1 MISYNEDNF
10 LFSRLYLFDQ
20 IYMKRR
26 GSINII
32 HRFRARKAKKI
43 CTSYIDSIDSIRE
56 INFILICDFM
66 QFINNC
72 KDFFPYPGFEYLDLK
87 SEDVLRI
94 KFNKDIYDTK
104 EKDTA
109 IISNGESY
117 YIPSILEGE
126 ELMIIYNRRLD
137 TIRVNTP
144 SKDKVIFNRVY
155 KSLSLAPDTIENS
168 YIFNNVK
175 SIMRICAKAYVKGD
189 ADIVTR
195 LFRTEPMD

>member
-1 MISYNEDNF
+1 
-10 LFSRLYLFDQ
+10 
-20 IYMKRR
+20 
-26 GSINII
+26 
-32 HRFRARKAKKI
+32 
-43 CTSYIDSIDSIRE
+43 
-56 INFILICDFM
+56 M

-94 KFNKDIYDTK
+94 KFNKDIYDTE
-104 EKDTA
+104 EKDTV

-144 SKDKVIFNRVY
+144 SIDIVIFNRVY